1 LNPNGRKRV
10 EIVKQGGESMPVS
23 EKPVVERV
31 ARVLAGAALSSNAEG
46 SDPSA
51 GEKIDLVWREH
62 VNQALAVL
70 HTLREPDQQMAAAG
84 DADVWRKMVEAAIAE
99 RVD

>member
-1 LNPNGRKRV
+1 
-10 EIVKQGGESMPVS
+10 MAVS
-23 EKPVVERV
+23 EKPLVERV

-51 GEKIDLVWREH
+51 GEKIDLAWREH

-70 HTLREPDQQMAAAG
+70 HTAREPDEAMAEAG
-84 DADVWRKMVEAAIAE
+84 DADMWRNMVEAALAQKI
-99 RVD
+99 D

>member
-1 LNPNGRKRV
+1 MPESKR
-10 EIVKQGGESMPVS
+10 PL
-23 EKPVVERV
+23 VERI
-31 ARVLAGAALSSNAEG
+31 ARVLAGAAHSSNAEG

-51 GEKIDLVWREH
+51 GDKIDLAWPQH

-70 HTLREPDQQMAAAG
+70 HTMREPDEAQAAVG
-84 DADVWRKMVEAAIAE
+84 DTEMWRNMVEAAIAQ

>member
-1 LNPNGRKRV
+1 MP
-10 EIVKQGGESMPVS
+10 ESNRPL
-23 EKPVVERV
+23 VERI

-51 GEKIDLVWREH
+51 GDKVDRVWREH

-70 HTLREPDQQMAAAG
+70 HTMREPDEAMAAAG
-84 DADVWRKMVEAAIAE
+84 NANVWRNMVAAAIAQ
-99 RVD
+99 RID

>member
-1 LNPNGRKRV
+1 
-10 EIVKQGGESMPVS
+10 MPVS

-31 ARVLAGAALSSNAEG
+31 ARVLAGAAHSSNAEG

-51 GEKIDLVWREH
+51 GEKIDLAWREH

-70 HTLREPDQQMAAAG
+70 HTLREPDEEMAAAG

-99 RVD
+99 HVD

>member
-1 LNPNGRKRV
+1 
-10 EIVKQGGESMPVS
+10 MPVS
-23 EKPVVERV
+23 EKPIVERI

-51 GEKIDLVWREH
+51 AEKIDLAWREH

-70 HTLREPDQQMAAAG
+70 HTLREPDEGMAAAG
-84 DADVWRKMVEAAIAE
+84 DVDMWRKMVEAAIAE

>member
-1 LNPNGRKRV
+1 MMPESKR
-10 EIVKQGGESMPVS
+10 PL
-23 EKPVVERV
+23 VERV

-51 GEKIDLVWREH
+51 GDKVDLVWREH

-70 HTLREPDQQMAAAG
+70 HTAREPDEAMAAVG
-84 DADVWRKMVEAAIAE
+84 DVETWRSMVEAAIAQKI
-99 RVD
+99 D

>member
-1 LNPNGRKRV
+1 M
-10 EIVKQGGESMPVS
+10 MPVS
-23 EKPVVERV
+23 EQPLVERI
-31 ARVLAGAALSSNAEG
+31 ARVLAGAALSSNADG

-51 GEKIDLVWREH
+51 GEKVDKVWREH

-70 HTLREPDQQMAAAG
+70 HTMREPDDAMTAAG
-84 DADVWRKMVEAAIAE
+84 DAEMWRGMVEAALAE

>member
-1 LNPNGRKRV
+1 MP
-10 EIVKQGGESMPVS
+10 ESNCPL
-23 EKPVVERV
+23 VERI

-51 GEKIDLVWREH
+51 GEKVDLAWREH
-62 VNQALAVL
+62 LNQALAVL
-70 HTLREPDQQMAAAG
+70 HTMREPDEDMAAAG
-84 DADVWRKMVEAAIAE
+84 DVDLWRKMVEVAIAE

>member
-1 LNPNGRKRV
+1 
-10 EIVKQGGESMPVS
+10 MAVS
-23 EKPVVERV
+23 EKPLVERI
-31 ARVLAGAALSSNAEG
+31 ARVLAGAAHSSNAEG

-51 GEKIDLVWREH
+51 GDKIDKVWREH

-70 HTLREPDQQMAAAG
+70 HTMREPDEDMAAAG
-84 DADVWRKMVEAAIAE
+84 DPDVWRKMVETAITE

>member
-1 LNPNGRKRV
+1 MR
-10 EIVKQGGESMPVS
+10 MPVS
-23 EKPVVERV
+23 DQPLIERI
-31 ARVLAGAALSSNAEG
+31 ARVLAAAALSSNAEG

-70 HTLREPDQQMAAAG
+70 HTMREADEDMAAAG
-84 DADVWRKMVEAAIAE
+84 DPEMWRRMVEVAIAE